1 MPARPAAEPA
11 PAWLVAVPESAEVL
25 LFAGG
30 RLQGA
35 KADHCPRQQVL
46 QLGAEWLLEPWVSS

>member
-1 MPARPAAEPA
+1 VPARPAVEPA
-11 PAWLVAVPESAEVL
+11 PAWLVAVPESVEVL

-35 KADHCPRQQVL
+35 ETDHCPGQQVL
-46 QLGAEWLLEPWVSS
+46 QLVGKKKKRS